1 MLENYKP
8 YNKERHIMNKVLVFV
23 LMIIVVQGY
32 SQNYPITGINISLPA
47 SPDANT
53 ANWGTGK
60 TMLTITAT
68 AKAVAGRVDPMVEE
82 SKLLL
87 TIKKGGVKVCGA
99 FTGSSAPAANFN
111 TITKVWSGTNA
122 VSFLGKDCLL
132 APGDYEICAQFFGY
146 GAAGSAPYSEEKCK
160 PFSIREVEQITY
172 QPPQPTAPA
181 DGSEFAE
188 AELQKPFIF
197 RWIPVI
203 PKPQEPV
210 TYRLSV
216 WQLMQGQTGTQ
227 AMQANQPLI
236 TKDVDNITQ
245 TIVNILVGG
254 PCLPP
259 YLCDFIW
266 NVQALNHEG
275 KPIGGNNGTSK
286 PIVFSATR
294 CECGSWNPLIVQNA
308 AVVSRFDCNG
318 KIAWKCNQPFSFTT
332 SYQCHPN
339 NEKCQAKTGWE
350 IRMADG
356 STRAG
361 SGTNGSFTPVTNGTY
376 TLTLNAICNGKA
388 CQPCIYSIVVE
399 GCKTCDCGEWSN
411 SVVEIQAKDATTSR
425 LTCSGTASL
434 SKGIYQFHFPDF
446 ACNPKDSSCT
456 VSYEWSVQGIAS
468 GNGTG
473 QIFRFNFS
481 QTGMYTVDITPLC
494 GGKRCTPCKIVI
506 KVEDI
511 QPPPDVPKSLPD
523 QKCENYSFELRKIYR
538 GDSIA
543 YEGIITNKYR
553 GNEPKNTPKSFR
565 IKIIND
571 SVICIENK
579 APKEWN
585 RTPSKFPPGSNQVK
599 WTNNSGDIPQGETK
613 LGTLYFAVPT
623 VNPFYVVYE
632 WLNKEGET
640 LCKDSVALIDI
651 RYYYELSVEPSYTCT
666 EISNNV
672 LRVQYINHYASV
684 ENIKVTIYDVEARK
698 IKRKSKDVVKLNSVT
713 GLNRISI
720 DIKDYNLE
728 PGRPYLLTI
737 SDFHHTYHFNFKVTN
752 DREK

>member
-1 MLENYKP
+1 
-8 YNKERHIMNKVLVFV
+8 MNKVLLFI
-23 LMIIVVQGY
+23 LMTIVVQGY

-111 TITKVWSGTNA
+111 TLTKVWSGTNA
-122 VSFLGKDCLL
+122 VSFLGKDCVL

-160 PFSIREVEQITY
+160 PFSIREVEQLSY
-172 QPPQPTAPA
+172 QPPQPITPA
-181 DGSEFAE
+181 DGSEFTE
-188 AELQKPFIF
+188 AELQKPFVF

-210 TYRLSV
+210 TYRLTV
-216 WQLMQGQTGTQ
+216 WQLMQGQNGTQ
-227 AMQANQPLI
+227 AMQINQPLI

-245 TIVNILVGG
+245 TVVNNIVGG

-266 NVQALNHEG
+266 NVQALNREG
-275 KPIGGNNGTSK
+275 KPIGENNGTSK
-286 PIVFSATR
+286 PFVFSAIR
-294 CECGSWNPLIVQNA
+294 CECGTWNPLIVQNA
-308 AVVSRFDCNG
+308 AVVSRYECNS
-318 KIAWKCNQPFSFTT
+318 KIEWRCNQPFSFTT
-332 SYQCHPN
+332 NYQCRPN

-356 STRAG
+356 SKKAG
-361 SGTNGSFTPVTNGTY
+361 SGTNGSFTPVTNGIY
-376 TLTLNAICNGKA
+376 TLTLNATCNGKA

-399 GCKTCDCGEWSN
+399 GCKTCDCSEWSN
-411 SVVEIQAKDATTSR
+411 SVVEIQAKDVTTSR
-425 LTCSGTASL
+425 LKCSETASL

-446 ACNPKDSSCT
+446 VCNPKDSSCT
-456 VSYEWSVQGIAS
+456 VSYEWSVQGMAS

-473 QIFRFNFS
+473 KTFRFNFN
-481 QTGMYTVDITPLC
+481 QAGPHTVMIIPIC
-494 GGKRCTPCKIVI
+494 GGKKCAPCRIIINV
-506 KVEDI
+506 VDTL
-511 QPPPDVPKSLPD
+511 PPPDGPKSLPD
-523 QKCENYSFELRKIYR
+523 QKCENYSFELRKIYK

-543 YEGIITNKYR
+543 YDGSITNKYR
-553 GNEPKNTPKSFR
+553 GTESKYNPKSFR
-565 IKIIND
+565 IKIKND
-571 SVICIENK
+571 SVIGIDNN

-585 RTPSKFPPGSNQVK
+585 RTPSKFPPGSSQIK

-623 VNPFYVVYE
+623 VNPFYVIYE
-632 WLNKEGET
+632 WLNKEGEI

-651 RYYYELSVEPSYTCT
+651 RYYYELSVEPSYTYT
-666 EISNNV
+666 DISNNV
-672 LRVQYINHYASV
+672 LRVQYLNHYASV
-684 ENIKVTIYDVEARK
+684 ENIKVTIYDVEAKK
-698 IKRKSKDVVKLNSVT
+698 IKRKSKDVIKLNSVT

-728 PGRPYLLTI
+728 PGRFYLLTI
-737 SDFHHTYHFNFKVTN
+737 SDFHSTFHFNFKVTN